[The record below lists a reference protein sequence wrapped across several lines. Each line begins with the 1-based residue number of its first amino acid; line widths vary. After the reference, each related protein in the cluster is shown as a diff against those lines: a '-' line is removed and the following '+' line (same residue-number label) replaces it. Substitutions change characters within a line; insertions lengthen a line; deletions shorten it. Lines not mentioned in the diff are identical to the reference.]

1 MGFMMKIIFV
11 LLCLVSINTSASEC
25 DLSANTASA
34 YYQLSHQFSGGEQL
48 ENSIPQLFELHRD
61 NHQILQR
68 NVSKGINDIWSQ
80 HRGRVSLTRAFD
92 EYTYAIEYQPN
103 ELIYQPSWRDLFQLV
118 VTPELSKMKLIEQKN
133 IGCFVEQHYALTEN
147 GMEYQLVW
155 LPNLS
160 LVKFLQVKST
170 KFTQQ
175 WQLTGHQHNSQEI
188 TALFEQYSQYQS
200 TDYADVGDNE
210 GIAFLAAMINQ
221 GFAIPTHRTSTATSA
236 HRHNHNHQH

>member
-1 MGFMMKIIFV
+1 MKTFFA
-11 LLCLVSINTSASEC
+11 LLCLVSSNISANEC
-25 DLSANTASA
+25 DISADTLSA
-34 YYQLSHQFSGGEQL
+34 YYQLSHQASKGEQRKL
-48 ENSIPQLFELHRD
+48 PEPQLFQLHRD
-61 NHQILQR
+61 NYRVLQR

-92 EYTYAIEYQPN
+92 EYQHAIEYQPN
-103 ELIYQPSWRDLFQLV
+103 ELAYQPSWRDVFQLV
-118 VTPELSKMKLIEQKN
+118 AIPELSKMQLVEQKN

-200 TDYADVGDNE
+200 TDYADIGDNE
-210 GIAFLAAMINQ
+210 AIPFLATMINQ
-221 GFAIPTHRTSTATSA
+221 GFALPTHRAKASA
-236 HRHNHNHQH
+236 SQHNHQH

>member
-1 MGFMMKIIFV
+1 MVFKMKTFFA
-11 LLCLVSINTSASEC
+11 LLCLVSLNISANEC
-25 DLSANTASA
+25 ELSADTLSA
-34 YYQLSHQFSGGEQL
+34 YYQLSHQASKGEQRKL
-48 ENSIPQLFELHRD
+48 PEPQLFQLHRD
-61 NHQILQR
+61 NYRVLQR

-92 EYTYAIEYQPN
+92 EYQHAIEYQPN
-103 ELIYQPSWRDLFQLV
+103 ELAYQPSWRDVFQLV
-118 VTPELSKMKLIEQKN
+118 AIPELSKMQLVEQKN

-200 TDYADVGDNE
+200 TDYADIGDNE
-210 GIAFLAAMINQ
+210 AIPFLATMINQ
-221 GFAIPTHRTSTATSA
+221 GFALPTHRAKASA
-236 HRHNHNHQH
+236 SQHNHQH